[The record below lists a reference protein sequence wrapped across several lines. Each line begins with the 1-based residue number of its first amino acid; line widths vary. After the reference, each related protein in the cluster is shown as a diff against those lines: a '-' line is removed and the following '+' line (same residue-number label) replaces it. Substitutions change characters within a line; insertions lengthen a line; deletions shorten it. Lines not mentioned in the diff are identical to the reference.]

1 MKIFISHSS
10 KDAKIAT
17 ELARLFERMN
27 PEINVFCSSETGA
40 IQVGQNFVKVITDK
54 LTGCN
59 AFIPLLSD
67 NYYSSRFCV
76 IELGFAYAVLT
87 QKADKGNADSYIF
100 PVAIPPVTQVKAL
113 NGTPLSH
120 LQVSYIHEARGVRE
134 LLEAVLPTLP
144 AGMNEIIGNFADEVK
159 KSLVGK
165 LDINSLAQRLACK
178 AANVPGEDSDYISYS
193 ENPASKE
200 AEIIFNAKPFGSDK
214 EYPEVLSFV
223 YNFVDKIDLYQP
235 AMFFESSYLK
245 ACLNNE
251 TNSITKI
258 NVEIKYSD
266 SKEILLKKAFE
277 LGTGENQ
284 VLIPLR
290 EIRSEAA
297 KQVSEICFV
306 ITPSA
311 YRKTEGRLR
320 ICGLEICLEAQ
331 K

>member
-1 MKIFISHSS
+1 M
-10 KDAKIAT
+10 
-17 ELARLFERMN
+17 
-27 PEINVFCSSETGA
+27 FCSSEAGA
-40 IQVGQNFVKVITDK
+40 IQTGKNFVNVITEE
-54 LTGCN
+54 LAECN
-59 AFIPLLSD
+59 AFIPLLSV
-67 NYYSSRFCV
+67 NYYNSRFCM

-87 QKADKGNADSYIF
+87 QKADKGNADGYIF
-100 PVAIPPVTQVKAL
+100 PVAIPPVTQAEAL

-120 LQVSYIHEARGVRE
+120 LQVSYIHEAKGVRQ
-134 LLEAVLPTLP
+134 LLEAVLHMLP
-144 AGMNEIIGNFADEVK
+144 AGTNETDSNFVVEVK

-165 LDINSLAQRLACK
+165 LNIDSYAQHLACK
-178 AANVPGEDSDYISYS
+178 AGNVHGEDSDYISYS
-193 ENPASKE
+193 ENPDSKE
-200 AEIIFNAKPFGSDK
+200 VEIIFNAKPFGSDK
-214 EYPEVLSFV
+214 KYPEFLSFV
-223 YNFVDKIDLYQP
+223 YKFVDKIDLYQP

-251 TNSITKI
+251 TNSLTKI

-266 SKEILLKKAFE
+266 SKEILLRKTFE
-277 LGTGENQ
+277 LGTGKNQ